1 MWFVIKH
8 EDRIIIKLSSKVNS
22 LAFLQASTSTIT
34 TNCTNDDS
42 ADCAQYSKELEVLV
56 CHHKSHEKRM
66 GKSIYLNL
74 LISRLGDGI
83 GLNRPS
89 TLIVSEWLVEL

>member
-56 CHHKSHEKRM
+56 CHDKSHEKTM
-66 GKSIYLNL
+66 EKKHL
-74 LISRLGDGI
+74 
-83 GLNRPS
+83 
-89 TLIVSEWLVEL
+89 SEPANIEARGRHRAEQTFNTDCV